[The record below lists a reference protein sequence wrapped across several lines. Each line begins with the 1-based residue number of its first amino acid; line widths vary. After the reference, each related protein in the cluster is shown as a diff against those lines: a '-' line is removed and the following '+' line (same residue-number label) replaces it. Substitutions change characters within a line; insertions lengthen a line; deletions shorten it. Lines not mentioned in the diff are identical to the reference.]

1 MPRHSRRSRDTA
13 DRFAPNQS
21 MDPYKLMLALAGL
34 ALIGATWLP
43 HLLKRHPLTFPM
55 VYVFLGIALYTLPLQ
70 LPDPDPFEYALATE
84 RLTELVVIVAL
95 VGAGLRLDTPFGWRT
110 WSPTWRLLALTMP
123 MCILAGAWLGQH
135 LLGLG
140 LASAALLGAVLAP
153 TDPVLAAD
161 VQVAGPGEGDE
172 DTVRFTLTSEA
183 GLNDGLAFP
192 FVWLAIAIST
202 TVAGTAEPDWFGQW
216 LLRDVVWRVGGGVLI
231 GWLVGYG
238 LMYLIFRTRG
248 EESMSRTS
256 DGLAALAITLF
267 VYGIAELC
275 HAYGFLAVFVAA
287 VVIRH
292 HERSHSYHGTLNL
305 FAEQCERLLTAML
318 LILLGGMVAIGVLGP
333 LQPVDWVFAL
343 AFVLLVRPLTGYLA
357 LARSSPPARERWAIS
372 LFGVRGI
379 GSFYYLAFALNHG
392 EFIDHPRLW
401 AIVTL
406 VVLISILLHGMF
418 ATGALRRLDRW
429 RVWRARGRRQ
439 PSVR

>member
-1 MPRHSRRSRDTA
+1 
-13 DRFAPNQS
+13 

-43 HLLKRHPLTFPM
+43 HLLKRHALTFPM
-55 VYVFLGIALYTLPLQ
+55 VYVTLGIALYALPLQ
-70 LPDPDPFEYALATE
+70 LPDPDPFQYSVVTE
-84 RLTELVVIVAL
+84 RLTELVVLVAL
-95 VGAGLRLDTPFGWRT
+95 VGAGLRIDTPFGWRA

-123 MCILAGAWLGQH
+123 LCILAGVWLGQH

-161 VQVAGPGEGDE
+161 VQVAGPGEGGE
-172 DTVRFTLTSEA
+172 DPVRFTLTSEA

-202 TVAGTAEPDWFGQW
+202 VFTGMAEPDWLVHW
-216 LLRDVVWRVGGGVLI
+216 LLRDVAWRVFGGVFI

-238 LMYLIFRTRG
+238 LMLLIFRTRG
-248 EESMSRTS
+248 EDSLAQTS

-275 HAYGFLAVFVAA
+275 HTYGFLAVFVAA

-292 HERSHSYHGTLNL
+292 HERSHRYHGTLNL
-305 FAEQCERLLTAML
+305 FAEQCERLLTAAL
-318 LILLGGMVAIGVLGP
+318 LILLGGTVAIGVLGP

-343 AFVLLVRPLTGYLA
+343 AFVLVVRPVTGYLA
-357 LARSSPPARERWAIS
+357 LARSTLPARDRWGIS
-372 LFGVRGI
+372 LFGVRGM

-392 EFIDHPRLW
+392 EFDDHPRLW
-401 AIVTL
+401 AVVTL
-406 VVLISILLHGMF
+406 VVLVSIVLHGMF
-418 ATGALRRLDRW
+418 ATGTLARLDRW
-429 RVWRARGRRQ
+429 RDWRTRGRRKR
-439 PSVR
+439 STG